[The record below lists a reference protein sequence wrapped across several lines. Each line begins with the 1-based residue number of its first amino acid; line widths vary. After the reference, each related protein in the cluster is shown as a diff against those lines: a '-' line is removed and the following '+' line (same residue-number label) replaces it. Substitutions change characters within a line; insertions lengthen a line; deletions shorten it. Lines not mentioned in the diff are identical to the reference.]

1 MSHQE
6 FASPVEQVLRGYAA
20 AASAVDVERPRH
32 LVLVELSAGSEREPA
47 SEPEPEQKVLDRITG
62 LAAARSAIE
71 ADLLVS
77 TRALVAT
84 VGDELLRDKGF
95 GDVEELTAGQR
106 RRWRAEAK
114 RLSCAELEVA
124 LGVGVKEAR
133 QLVGVACS
141 PVPVRDHV
149 EGALRRGTITWGHVK
164 GFWDRCGRLPADEAG
179 QVAEGLFGTDAA
191 TVVAERLGPDGTVRD
206 HPWSSAH
213 YWAALEREAVRVEGT
228 DVVADRERRR
238 LARERRSASLRVD
251 DDSTAT
257 LFVNGPVTSL
267 AAIST
272 RLDRCAR
279 TLRKG
284 GDPRTLPQLRS
295 DVAQTLLLH
304 GRLPL
309 PDLGD
314 DDLVTPADAATI
326 AQVVTA
332 QPAVHLQVVV
342 PWDAVTGM
350 PSCHRCR
357 DGTAADPR
365 VVVGGTAEVLGANPT
380 FLTPGHARELAL
392 TPRTTLS
399 RILVDPA
406 DGRLVERSIAGYRPD
421 AAMRRQIVAADVH
434 SRAPGRRTS
443 SARCEIDHETAWGAG
458 GPTSEPNL
466 SLKDVAHHQF
476 KTEGWWSSELAPNR
490 DVTWETLLGQVT
502 STRCHDYRQYL
513 RRAVATDSVG
523 DTGTESDDID
533 TQGVHGAE
541 DDRRRR
547 DAELDLACRTLY
559 AALAHRSPHG
569 LLTDP
574 DDLHGAT
581 DHDEACTGWIRL
593 SHRSRDGQALPGP
606 RDDQATPARLLGL
619 LRLPEGETPDP
630 NPDPDPAPDPRP
642 DLDDP
647 PPF

>member
-1 MSHQE
+1 M
-6 FASPVEQVLRGYAA
+6 G
-20 AASAVDVERPRH
+20 
-32 LVLVELSAGSEREPA
+32 
-47 SEPEPEQKVLDRITG
+47 T
-62 LAAARSAIE
+62 LA
-71 ADLLVS
+71 
-77 TRALVAT
+77 
-84 VGDELLRDKGF
+84 
-95 GDVEELTAGQR
+95 
-106 RRWRAEAK
+106 
-114 RLSCAELEVA
+114 
-124 LGVGVKEAR
+124 
-133 QLVGVACS
+133 
-141 PVPVRDHV
+141 
-149 EGALRRGTITWGHVK
+149 
-164 GFWDRCGRLPADEAG
+164 
-179 QVAEGLFGTDAA
+179 
-191 TVVAERLGPDGTVRD
+191 
-206 HPWSSAH
+206 
-213 YWAALEREAVRVEGT
+213 
-228 DVVADRERRR
+228 
-238 LARERRSASLRVD
+238 
-251 DDSTAT
+251 
-257 LFVNGPVTSL
+257 
-267 AAIST
+267 
-272 RLDRCAR
+272 
-279 TLRKG
+279 
-284 GDPRTLPQLRS
+284 LPQLRS

-309 PDLGD
+309 PDLGED
-314 DDLVTPADAATI
+314 ELVTPGDAATI

-342 PWDAVTGM
+342 PWDAVAGT

-365 VVVGGTAEVLGANPT
+365 LVVGGTAEVLGAVPT

-392 TPRTTLS
+392 TPGTTLS

-476 KTEGWWSSELAPNR
+476 KTEGWWSSELTPNR

-513 RRAVATDSVG
+513 RRAVATASTTDS
-523 DTGTESDDID
+523 TPTS
-533 TQGVHGAE
+533 TA
-541 DDRRRR
+541 

-559 AALAHRSPHG
+559 AALAHRGPHG

-593 SHRSRDGQALPGP
+593 SHRSRDGQVLPGP
-606 RDDQATPARLLGL
+606 RDDQASPARLLGL
-619 LRLPEGETPDP
+619 LRLPEGEIPDP
-630 NPDPDPAPDPRP
+630 DPDPDPAPEPRP
-642 DLDDP
+642 DVDDP

>member
-47 SEPEPEQKVLDRITG
+47 SEPEPEPEQKVLDRITG

-77 TRALVAT
+77 TRELVAT

-95 GDVEELTAGQR
+95 SDVEELSAGQR

-124 LGVGVKEAR
+124 LGAGVKEAR
-133 QLVGVACS
+133 QLVGLACS
-141 PVPVRDHV
+141 PVPVRDQV
-149 EGALRRGTITWGHVK
+149 EGALRRGTITWGHAK
-164 GFWDRCGRLPADEAG
+164 GFWDRCGRLPADDAG
-179 QVAEGLFGTDAA
+179 QVADGLFGTDAA
-191 TVVAERLGPDGTVRD
+191 AVVAERLAPDGTVCDR
-206 HPWSSAH
+206 PWSSAH
-213 YWAALEREAVRVEGT
+213 YWAALERESVRVEGT
-228 DVVADRERRR
+228 DVVAERERRR

-267 AAIST
+267 AAISA

-309 PDLGD
+309 PDLGE
-314 DDLVTPADAATI
+314 DDLVTPAEAATI

-332 QPAVHLQVVV
+332 QPGVHLQVVV
-342 PWDAVTGM
+342 PWDGVTGM
-350 PSCHRCR
+350 PSCHHCQ
-357 DGTAADPR
+357 DGTAADR
-365 VVVGGTAEVLGANPT
+365 HVDGGGIAEVLGTVPT

-392 TPRTTLS
+392 SPGTTLS

-406 DGRLVERSIAGYRPD
+406 DGRLVERSIASYRPD

-476 KTEGWWSSELAPNR
+476 KTEGWWSSALAPNR

-502 STRCHDYRQYL
+502 KTRCHDYRQYL
-513 RRAVATDSVG
+513 RRAVATDST
-523 DTGTESDDID
+523 TGSTATS
-533 TQGVHGAE
+533 TA
-541 DDRRRR
+541 

-559 AALAHRSPHG
+559 AALAHRGPHG

-581 DHDEACTGWIRL
+581 DHDEACTGWIRVT
-593 SHRSRDGQALPGP
+593 HRSREGQVLSGP
-606 RDDQATPARLLGL
+606 SHDQPTPARLLGL
-619 LRLPEGETPDP
+619 LRLPEEEI
-630 NPDPDPAPDPRP
+630 PDPDPTPEDRPGTRPRP
-642 DLDDP
+642 DVDDE